1 MYKYTYKYMYKY
13 TYKYMGMTAK
23 AAAPAEGARFS
34 PKGTKFPQ
42 GKSERPN
49 TLNV

>member
-13 TYKYMGMTAK
+13 TEVIAGI
-23 AAAPAEGARFS
+23 AAPAGRARFS

-42 GKSERPN
+42 GKSERPHK
-49 TLNV
+49 LNL